1 MKKKNLILT
10 AAAAI
15 LMIFII
21 IAVIIVFNTKNP
33 KQGTNGRV
41 RLDRLETAPEESS
54 AASVLEK
61 EPDPIAQLKLHGSF
75 KPLVSG
81 KLGTHIYYTDN
92 VFKDRNLKKNEEKEM
107 KDYLE
112 QADKKM
118 SEDIVIVGWSGRPAD
133 NTLMFNA
140 YQYVDGVV
148 VPEVFY
154 RLTQDG
160 GVSVV
165 MISDI
170 PAISSL
176 DTAGLADPEELFQ
189 LVDDLA
195 WQHKSQ
201 LYMDRD
207 DKIYVIYHPEY
218 DAIKDELYYYFMINE
233 YSRIRID
240 AKTKDVLEE
249 YYFNGEY
256 ID

>member
-1 MKKKNLILT
+1 MKKKKLILIAT
-10 AAAAI
+10 TAI
-15 LMIFII
+15 LVLFAI
-21 IAVIIVFNTKNP
+21 IAGVVFIKMSGQ
-33 KQGTNGRV
+33 KQTNGGRV
-41 RLDRLETAPEESS
+41 RLDRLETELEESS
-54 AASVLEK
+54 SASVLEK
-61 EPDPIAQLKLHGSF
+61 EPDPFTQIKLHGSF

-107 KDYLE
+107 KEYLE
-112 QADKKM
+112 QADKKL
-118 SEDIVIVGWSGRPAD
+118 SEDIVIVGWSGRFAD
-133 NTLMFNA
+133 STLMFNA

-195 WQHKSQ
+195 WQHRSQ
-201 LYMDRD
+201 LYMDRG

>member
-1 MKKKNLILT
+1 MKKKNIILI
-10 AAAAI
+10 AAAGI
-15 LMIFII
+15 LVLLII
-21 IAVIIVFNTKNP
+21 IAGVVFIKMSGQ
-33 KQGTNGRV
+33 KQTNGGRV
-41 RLDRLETAPEESS
+41 RLDRLETEPEEISS
-54 AASVLEK
+54 TSVLEK

-75 KPLVSG
+75 KPLVFG

-107 KDYLE
+107 KEYLE
-112 QADKKM
+112 QADKKL
-118 SEDIVIVGWSGRPAD
+118 SEDILIVGWSGRFAD
-133 NTLMFNA
+133 STLMFNA

-176 DTAGLADPEELFQ
+176 DTAGLADPEDLFP

>member
-1 MKKKNLILT
+1 MKKKNIILI
-10 AAAAI
+10 AAAGI
-15 LMIFII
+15 LVLLII
-21 IAVIIVFNTKNP
+21 IAGVVFIKMSGQ
-33 KQGTNGRV
+33 KQTNGGRV
-41 RLDRLETAPEESS
+41 RLDRLETEPEEISS
-54 AASVLEK
+54 TSVLEK

-107 KDYLE
+107 KEYLE
-112 QADKKM
+112 QADKKL
-118 SEDIVIVGWSGRPAD
+118 SEDILIVGWSGRPAD